1 VPSKTIEGAI
11 SMFLKSDFTPDP
23 GFNFNLAHEKEV
35 QNTLI
40 DEVEVEVELLRGL

>member
-1 VPSKTIEGAI
+1 
-11 SMFLKSDFTPDP
+11 MFLKSDHTPDP

-40 DEVEVEVELLRGL
+40 DEVDVKVDLWRGL